1 LRGVW
6 AQVLDLC
13 LQGKNVFFT
22 GMGGTGKSLVLKLL
36 LQRLRALHGD
46 SAVAATAPTGVAA
59 INVGGQTLHSFVGCG
74 VPTCVASFGELMWRR
89 RQTWEGL
96 KVLVVDEVSMLD
108 AAFLDWLDV
117 IVRGFRGKRHSEK
130 AFGGIQL
137 IFTGD
142 FHQLPAVKGKSLPSS
157 HQRPGQDLSHGR
169 PGQATGGDKVLPVA
183 LRDLTACIFQSAC
196 FKEANF
202 HVVEL
207 TKVFR
212 QEDVEFV
219 SMLARVRKGDVD
231 DKVLRFFGKLARK
244 LPEDAIKPTQLMCLV
259 KDVHKENCEQL
270 RALPGMTHWYR
281 ANDSFDYNVEAT
293 GYDRSQ
299 RKLETCE
306 LMKED
311 SHVAKVVE
319 LKVGAQV
326 MLTKNMLQVMPSPHS
341 RLAAHLYVHL
351 YTRTC
356 TYIQIYR
363 YIHIYTYI
371 HTYTHR

>member
-1 LRGVW
+1 MRGVW

-157 HQRPGQDLSHGR
+157 HQRPGQDLSQGR
-169 PGQATGGDKVLPVA
+169 PAKATGSDKVLPVA

-196 FKEANF
+196 FKEAKF

-219 SMLARVRKGDVD
+219 AMLARVRKGDVD

-270 RALPGMTHWYR
+270 RALSGTTHWYR
-281 ANDSFDYNVEAT
+281 ANDSFEY
-293 GYDRSQ
+293 
-299 RKLETCE
+299 
-306 LMKED
+306 M
-311 SHVAKVVE
+311 
-319 LKVGAQV
+319 
-326 MLTKNMLQVMPSPHS
+326 M
-341 RLAAHLYVHL
+341 
-351 YTRTC
+351 
-356 TYIQIYR
+356 
-363 YIHIYTYI
+363 
-371 HTYTHR
+371 

>member
-1 LRGVW
+1 
-6 AQVLDLC
+6 
-13 LQGKNVFFT
+13 
-22 GMGGTGKSLVLKLL
+22 MGGTGKSLVLKLL

-281 ANDSFDYNVEAT
+281 ANDSFEY
-293 GYDRSQ
+293 
-299 RKLETCE
+299 
-306 LMKED
+306 M
-311 SHVAKVVE
+311 
-319 LKVGAQV
+319 
-326 MLTKNMLQVMPSPHS
+326 M
-341 RLAAHLYVHL
+341 
-351 YTRTC
+351 
-356 TYIQIYR
+356 
-363 YIHIYTYI
+363 
-371 HTYTHR
+371 

>member
-1 LRGVW
+1 
-6 AQVLDLC
+6 
-13 LQGKNVFFT
+13 
-22 GMGGTGKSLVLKLL
+22 MGGTGKSLVLKLL

-59 INVGGQTLHSFVGCG
+59 INVGGQTLHSFAGCG
-74 VPTCVASFGELMWRR
+74 VPKCVASLGELMWRR
-89 RQTWEGL
+89 RKTWEGL

-117 IVRGFRGKRHSEK
+117 TVRGFRGKRHSEK

-157 HQRPGQDLSHGR
+157 HQRPSQDLSQGR
-169 PGQATGGDKVLPVA
+169 PGQATAGHKVLPVA

-270 RALPGMTHWYR
+270 RALPGTTHWYR
-281 ANDSFDYNVEAT
+281 ANDSFHYNDEAT
-293 GYDRSQ
+293 GYDRTQ

-311 SHVAKVVE
+311 SQVAKVVE

-326 MLTKNMLQVMPSPHS
+326 MLTKNMLQVMKSPHL

-351 YTRTC
+351 YTSIC
-356 TYIQIYR
+356 T
-363 YIHIYTYI
+363 YIHIY
-371 HTYTHR
+371 R